1 VFPSADARCSR
12 QYLAEDSK
20 LQLFNSSKAGL
31 PGFFDPAPGE
41 AKELYVLYRF
51 RGRLHEVT
59 GADEAPLCIPL
70 QRDALPE
77 STSRFLAGEPIP
89 FQAAAPPRRAAAD

>member
-1 VFPSADARCSR
+1 
-12 QYLAEDSK
+12 
-20 LQLFNSSKAGL
+20 
-31 PGFFDPAPGE
+31 
-41 AKELYVLYRF
+41 VLYRF

-77 STSRFLAGEPIP
+77 STSRFLAGESIP
-89 FQAAAPPRRAAAD
+89 SQAAPPPRRAAAD